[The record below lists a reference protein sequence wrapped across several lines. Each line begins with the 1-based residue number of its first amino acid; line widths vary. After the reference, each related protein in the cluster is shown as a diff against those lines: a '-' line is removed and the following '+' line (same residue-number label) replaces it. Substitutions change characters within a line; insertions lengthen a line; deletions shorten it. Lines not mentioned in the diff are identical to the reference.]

1 MFLLNQLKINTMI
14 TEEIGSNAGKIWDF
28 LNEQGNQSLK
38 ELKKKLKMTDQQ
50 FYLAV
55 GWLAREGKI
64 FDFEDDKTLMI
75 GLKE

>member
-14 TEEIGSNAGKIWDF
+14 TERIGSNAGKIWDF

-38 ELKKKLKMTDQQ
+38 ELKEKLKMTDPK

-55 GWLAREGKI
+55 GWLAREGEML
-64 FDFEDDKTLMI
+64 DFEDNTALIDPN
-75 GLKE
+75 

>member
-14 TEEIGSNAGKIWDF
+14 TEEIGSNAGKIWNLLD
-28 LNEQGNQSLK
+28 EQGNQSLK

>member
-1 MFLLNQLKINTMI
+1 MI
-14 TEEIGSNAGKIWDF
+14 TNEIGSNAGKIWNL

-38 ELKKKLKMTDQQ
+38 EMKKKLKMTDPQ

-64 FDFEDDKTLMI
+64 FDFEDDDVLMI
-75 GLKE
+75 GLT

>member
-14 TEEIGSNAGKIWDF
+14 TDEIGSNAGKIWN
-28 LNEQGNQSLK
+28 LINEQGNQSLK

>member
-1 MFLLNQLKINTMI
+1 MI
-14 TEEIGSNAGKIWDF
+14 IEEIGSNAGKIWNLLD
-28 LNEQGNQSLK
+28 EQGNQSLK

-64 FDFEDDKTLMI
+64 FDFEDDDVLMI

>member
-1 MFLLNQLKINTMI
+1 MI
-14 TEEIGSNAGKIWDF
+14 TEEIGSNAGKIWNLLD
-28 LNEQGNQSLK
+28 EQGNQSLK

-64 FDFEDDKTLMI
+64 FDFEDDDVMMI
-75 GLKE
+75 SLKE